1 MKKVLIPFIIGFFM
15 AVTEYGAIVSAEE
28 SSGKEAAAEKM
39 LEYQL
44 DTILVTGSRYQKEIL
59 PGGFQ
64 TEDGS
69 VGMLGEQ
76 NIMEE
81 PFDQVNFTEKTIT
94 RFADPTNNFVSIM
107 LTNPNVRTGSIVTH
121 SHFFVHGVYTH
132 GSYILI
138 NGVPNLLGQYSTP
151 TFFTDQIE
159 LTTSPNMGLNGS
171 RASYASGNDG
181 NASPATINFR
191 TKAAGVSP
199 VTRYTQTISARGMF
213 TEQLDVGRRFGKDD
227 AWGARFNLLY
237 TKGKISIPGVD
248 RDEYG
253 YTLNL
258 DRHDS
263 NSRSNLFLGTYYLNL
278 NGGGRWFN
286 LGNGITT
293 LPGVPDHYTNYDFD
307 GQYKWEK
314 IWLAAFNHEQ
324 RLSDQWLAFMNAGYS
339 YHRFHWSLGSGFAGW
354 TINNDAGDFNT
365 RIYTDYQDWT
375 THYAQLGLRGKIKT
389 GAVTHN
395 VAIAV
400 DKSWFSAFGPKSWIS
415 FFTDQGTGNLYY
427 GLDRRT
433 SHSTAPH
440 PVKIHKQDEQI
451 WSYSLNDN
459 MEFGKFN
466 VLLGLQQHTASVTPR
481 PGQPIVKASA
491 LCPTFGVTY
500 RAEDGIMVYANH
512 TEGFTRPSTV
522 GTAYINA
529 GEVLP
534 ATKLKQN
541 EIGAKIKNGSSL
553 FSFSVFHITQA
564 QNIAVRVAPGAILQ
578 DVYVGDGEVR
588 YLGFSTSYTGKL
600 AEKWNAT
607 GGVEYI
613 NSRQQKTG
621 LRVFEGAPAYGTPKW
636 NGVLALEYQPDA
648 HWSILGRMVFTGR
661 SNTVN
666 AGRTKMFDVPANT
679 VFDLG
684 VSYKTQWKHVPVT
697 LNLMCYNLFDRNYW
711 YASRT
716 GLMLS
721 QPRTITL
728 SAAFDL

>member
-1 MKKVLIPFIIGFFM
+1 MKKKLVAFVSVVFLLSLWSEKLV
-15 AVTEYGAIVSAEE
+15 AAEEASAKDASAEKI
-28 SSGKEAAAEKM
+28 S
-39 LEYQL
+39 EYHL
-44 DTILVTGSRYQKEIL
+44 DTLLVTGSRYRNEVL

-64 TEDGS
+64 TESGS

-76 NIMEE
+76 DIMEE
-81 PFDQVNFTEKTIT
+81 PFDQANFSEKTIT

-107 LTNPNVRTGSIVTH
+107 LTNPNVRNGSIVTH

-151 TFFTDQIE
+151 TFFADQIE

-191 TKAAGVSP
+191 TKTAGTAP
-199 VTRYTQTISARGMF
+199 VTRYTQTVSGRGTF
-213 TEQLDVGRRFGKDD
+213 TEQLDVGRRFGENKD
-227 AWGARFNLLY
+227 WGARFNLLY
-237 TKGKISIPGVD
+237 TNGKISIPGVT

-258 DRHDS
+258 DHQS
-263 NSRSNLFLGTYYLNL
+263 KNSRSNLFLGTYYLNL
-278 NGGGRWFN
+278 DGGGRWFN
-286 LGNGITT
+286 LGAGVTS
-293 LPGVPDHYTNYDFD
+293 LPRVPDHYTNYDFD

-324 RLSDQWLAFMNAGYS
+324 RLSDNWLAFLNAGYS

-354 TINNDAGDFNT
+354 TIDNDAGDFQT
-365 RIYTDYQDWT
+365 RIYTDYQDWKT
-375 THYAQLGLRGKIKT
+375 YYAQLGLRGKIMT
-389 GAVTHN
+389 GAATHN
-395 VAIAV
+395 VALAL
-400 DKSWFSAFGPKSWIS
+400 DKSWYSAYAPQGSVS
-415 FFTDQGTGNLYY
+415 FFTDQGRGNLYH
-427 GLDRRT
+427 GLDGMT
-433 SHSTAPH
+433 SHTTAPN
-440 PVKIHKQDEQI
+440 PVEVHKQDEHI

-459 MEFGKFN
+459 IEIGKLA
-466 VLLGLQQHTASVTPR
+466 VLLGLQHHTAKVAPHNGKLVR
-481 PGQPIVKASA
+481 DSA
-491 LCPTFGVTY
+491 LCPTFGVSY
-500 RAEDGIMVYANH
+500 RAEDNVMIYANH
-512 TEGFTRPSTV
+512 TEGFTRPTMV
-522 GTAYINA
+522 GNSYINA
-529 GEVLP
+529 GAVLP

-553 FSFSVFHITQA
+553 LSLSVFHITQA
-564 QNIAVRVAPGAILQ
+564 QNIAVRVAPGAALQ
-578 DVYVGDGEVR
+578 DVFVGDGEVR
-588 YLGFSTSYTGKL
+588 YTGFSASYTGKL

-613 NSRQQKTG
+613 NSRQQKTAG
-621 LRVFEGAPAYGTPKW
+621 GVFEGAPAYGTPKW
-636 NGVLALEYQPDA
+636 NGVLALEYQPDDK
-648 HWSILGRMVFTGR
+648 WSILGRMVFTGR
-661 SNTVN
+661 ANTVN
-666 AGRTKMFDVPANT
+666 AARTKMFDVPANT

-684 VSYKTQWKHVPVT
+684 VSYKTRWKATPVT
-697 LNLMCYNLFDRNYW
+697 LSLMCYNLFDRNYW

-721 QPRTITL
+721 QPRTVTF